1 MVARKNKTAE
11 KKSQDSL
18 TSHRQKLA
26 LVIAVIA
33 IALLAVGTLTGKMY
47 AGSGVCGNNAC
58 EVGETMANCPEDCVS
73 ICADAICQPGEELTC
88 PQDCAGD
95 AVEAEPQTVSLLD
108 GILGWFR

>member
-1 MVARKNKTAE
+1 MVARKNKTP
-11 KKSQDSL
+11 KRTSTDSL
-18 TSHRQKLA
+18 TMHRQKLA

-58 EVGETMANCPEDCVS
+58 EVGETMASCPDDCIS
-73 ICADAICQPGEELTC
+73 ICADAICQPGEEIIC
-88 PQDCAGD
+88 PQDCTED
-95 AVEAEPQTVSLLD
+95 AVEAVAETVSLLD